1 MKLCYSPTSP
11 YVRKVT
17 MTALETGTHDQ
28 IERVL
33 MFPAGPAT
41 DVAKVNPLGKV
52 PALTLDDGSVLY
64 DSPVICEYLDS
75 LGGGC
80 GLFPTTG
87 PERWNILRLQALA
100 DGVLDAGIL
109 ILMEGRRPEGERS
122 PDWVTRQK
130 LAMTQGLDAMEAGVD
145 ALGGSG
151 GEAVTIAHI
160 TFCAALGW
168 IDFRSVIDWRESC
181 PALADWYAAYS
192 ARPSAMA
199 TEPADPA

>member
-17 MTALETGTHDQ
+17 MTALETGLDDRV
-28 IERVL
+28 EREL

-52 PALTLDDGSVLY
+52 PALVLDDGTALY
-64 DSPVICEYLDS
+64 DSPVICEYLDDIS
-75 LGGGC
+75 GA
-80 GLFPTTG
+80 GLFPKDG
-87 PERWNILRLQALA
+87 PGRWNVLRLQALA
-100 DGVLDAGIL
+100 DGALDAGIL
-109 ILMEGRRPEGERS
+109 ILMESRRPEDERS
-122 PDWVTRQK
+122 PDWVARQK
-130 LAMTQGLDAMEAGVD
+130 LAMSQALDAMEAGVE
-145 ALGGSG
+145 AL

-168 IDFRSVIDWRESC
+168 FDFRFGDDDWRHGR
-181 PALADWYAAYS
+181 PALADWYADYS

-199 TEPADPA
+199 TEPQNPS

>member
-28 IERVL
+28 IEREL

-41 DVAKVNPLGKV
+41 AVAKVNPLGKV
-52 PALTLDDGSVLY
+52 PALVLDNGTVLY

-75 LGGGC
+75 ISDTD
-80 GLFPTTG
+80 LFPKVG
-87 PERWNILRLQALA
+87 PERWAILRLQALA
-100 DGVLDAGIL
+100 DGAMDAGIL
-109 ILMEGRRPEGERS
+109 IVMEGRRPEGERS
-122 PDWVTRQK
+122 PDWVARQK
-130 LAMTQGLDAMEAGVD
+130 LAMSQALDAMEVGVE
-145 ALGGSG
+145 AL

-160 TFCAALGW
+160 TFAAALGW
-168 IDFRSVIDWRESC
+168 FDFRFGEDNWREGR

-192 ARPSAMA
+192 ARPSVMS
-199 TEPADPA
+199 TEPQEPA

>member
-17 MTALETGTHDQ
+17 MTAHETGAHDQ
-28 IERVL
+28 IERIL
-33 MFPAGPAT
+33 IIPAGPAT
-41 DVAKVNPLGKV
+41 DVARVNPLGKV

-64 DSPVICEYLDS
+64 DSPVICEYLNY
-75 LGGGC
+75 LGGDC
-80 GLFPTTG
+80 GLFPGTG
-87 PERWNILRLQALA
+87 LERINVLRMQALA

-122 PDWVTRQK
+122 PDWVARQN
-130 LAMTQGLDAMEAGVD
+130 LAMTQGLDAMETD
-145 ALGGSG
+145 ADGL

-160 TFCAALGW
+160 TFCATLGW
-168 IDFRSVIDWRESC
+168 IDFRDVLDWRDGR

-199 TEPADPA
+199 TEPADPK

>member
-28 IERVL
+28 IERL
-33 MFPAGPAT
+33 AIIPAGPAS

-64 DSPVICEYLDS
+64 DSPVICEYLDA
-75 LGGGC
+75 LGGGS
-80 GLFPTTG
+80 GLFPAAG
-87 PERWNILRLQALA
+87 AERWNILRLQALA
-100 DGVLDAGIL
+100 DGVMDAGIL

-130 LAMTQGLDAMEAGVD
+130 LAMTQGLEAMETDVD
-145 ALGGSG
+145 ALGDS
-151 GEAVTIAHI
+151 VTIAHI
-160 TFCAALGW
+160 TFCATLGW
-168 IDFRSVIDWRESC
+168 IDFRSVVDWRESC

-199 TEPADPA
+199 TEPEDPA